1 LNISLL
7 NPGGKEELKN
17 CLVARKLDF
26 GALLFRELRQLERLS
41 RFQISLP
48 GGDTEGLLPRTQGS
62 CCRGA
67 LRPVVGAQAPIDLY
81 LIFARGR
88 RRSFPNWCCCF
99 YDRTDTQIVKT
110 SSNCNLVFACLIV
123 SKLMETRLTMTL
135 NKQSFIEP
143 LSQNK
148 ETK

>member
-1 LNISLL
+1 L

-17 CLVARKLDF
+17 CLVARKLGF
-26 GALLFRELRQLERLS
+26 GALLVRELRQLERLS

-62 CCRGA
+62 CCRGG

-110 SSNCNLVFACLIV
+110 SSNCNFVFCMFDSLKINGD
-123 SKLMETRLTMTL
+123 KTDYDI
-135 NKQSFIEP
+135 K
-143 LSQNK
+143 
-148 ETK
+148 